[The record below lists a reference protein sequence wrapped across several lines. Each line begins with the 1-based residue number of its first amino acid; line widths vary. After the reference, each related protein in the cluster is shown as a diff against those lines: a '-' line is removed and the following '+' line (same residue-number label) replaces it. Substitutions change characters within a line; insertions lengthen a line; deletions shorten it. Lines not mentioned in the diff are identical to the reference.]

1 MREEAGEVGDDA
13 GADDGAGPV
22 LDPAGEATDGGGGLD
37 DESGGG
43 GGGDEG
49 GGDLGDGTEFQ
60 VEELLR
66 LVPDDLVL
74 HLPNRPH
81 QRRLLLLPSAV
92 PPAARGSAAAGAQ
105 PLRQLLRPAND
116 RRRRRGH

>member
-1 MREEAGEVGDDA
+1 MGDDA

-22 LDPAGEATDGGGGLD
+22 LDPAGEAADGGGGLD
-37 DESGGG
+37 EESGGG
-43 GGGDEG
+43 GRGDEG
-49 GGDLGDGTEFQ
+49 GGDFGDGTELE
-60 VEELLR
+60 VKELLR
-66 LVPDDLVL
+66 LVPDYLVL
-74 HLPNRPH
+74 HVPNRPH

-92 PPAARGSAAAGAQ
+92 APAARGGAAAGAQ